1 MAERSRLSRFLLN
14 PAAGSEH
21 LLRAAADELL
31 RLLPF
36 LAGGALAIVFAAV
49 AAGLL
54 RERRGGGGAQLL
66 EIGVPP
72 AGDEQGALLLW
83 SALHDLIRPRLPR
96 LLFGQPQ
103 IAFELAREEG
113 RTSFRLWLPHSVPA
127 PLVERA
133 VEAAWPGASCMR
145 VGESVPIEKA
155 PRLAACELGLSG
167 PDHFTLERTHGG
179 GSLRL
184 LLSQLAGFEPGERA
198 LVQIVASPL
207 TARAQVRLR
216 ATARRLHLGIPPAR
230 IARLVDLIPLGPSA
244 PRRTTDPGLAPDVRE
259 VLVKASRPLFR
270 VNVRL
275 AVAGPDCARR
285 RGQIHA
291 LCSCFAG
298 FEGRVG
304 LRRRRPFAARRALAL
319 RRLGRNSFSASIDD
333 LAALATLPVDTALP
347 GLTRAGARALP
358 PPPNLPL
365 IGKPL
370 GKADAGPTRPLALA
384 VADARQH
391 IHIVGATGVGKTT
404 EIVQL
409 VLADARARRGAVVID
424 PKGDLVDDILARL
437 KNPPDPLVVFDPER
451 NLRPVGLNVLQGQHR
466 DLVAEHVVGTFRRI
480 YEQFWGP
487 RTDDILRACVLTLA
501 RDPRMTLAEIP
512 TCLADAHWRR
522 RLTEP
527 LAREDPVLAGFWRSY
542 DGLSD
547 ANRAQVVGP
556 LLNKLRAFL
565 LRRPVRAIVGQEQT
579 SFDLDAVLDGG
590 LLLARLPKGSLGEE
604 TSRLLGAL
612 LVARVWQQVLARSRT
627 PEQERPD
634 CALYVDEVHN
644 YLALPRS
651 FEDLLAEARGY
662 RLSLCLAHQH
672 LGQLPKQMAE
682 ALSANARTKLVFTCS
697 PEDARTLERH
707 FAPELTAHDLAN
719 LGRHQAACRTLANG
733 EEVRPFTLRTLPL
746 PEGDASQAVKLRER
760 SERAFGRDLS
770 QVEQRMRLRQ
780 LAPTVSLPDPTRNPS
795 RNRSRDPQRN
805 RSRSHDRAG
814 TGLGISM
821 QSDTFT
827 QRGEIPD
834 KGGERT

>member
-14 PAAGSEH
+14 PAAETEH
-21 LLRAAADELL
+21 VLRTALDELL
-31 RLLPF
+31 RLAPF
-36 LAGGALAIVFAAV
+36 LAGGALAIACAAV

-54 RERRGGGGAQLL
+54 RERRRGDGAQLL

-83 SALHDLIRPRLPR
+83 GALHDLIRPRLSR

-103 IAFELAREEG
+103 IAFELASEG
-113 RTSFRLWLPHSVPA
+113 GSTSFRLWLPRSVPV

-133 VEAAWPGASCMR
+133 VEAAWPGASCTR
-145 VGESVPIEKA
+145 STESAPIEKA
-155 PRLAACELGLSG
+155 SGLTTCELGLSG
-167 PDHFTLERTHGG
+167 PDHFALEQTQGG

-184 LLSQLAGFEPGERA
+184 LLSQLAGLEPEERA

-207 TARAQVRLR
+207 TARAQARLR
-216 ATARRLHLGIPPAR
+216 ATARRLHLGIPPTR
-230 IARLVDLIPLGPSA
+230 IARLVDLIPLGPAA
-244 PRRTTDPGLAPDVRE
+244 PRRATDPALAPDVRE
-259 VLVKASRPLFR
+259 VLAKASRPLFR

-275 AVAGPDCARR
+275 AVAGPDRARR

-304 LRRRRPFAARRALAL
+304 LRRRRPLAARRAIAP
-319 RRLGRNSFSASIDD
+319 RRLGRNSFSASIDE

-358 PPPNLPL
+358 APPNLPAD
-365 IGKPL
+365 GKPL
-370 GKADAGPTRPLALA
+370 GKTDAGPMRRLALA

-391 IHIVGATGVGKTT
+391 IHIVGATGAGKTT
-404 EIVQL
+404 EIAQL

-437 KNPPDPLVVFDPER
+437 KDPPEPLVVIDPER
-451 NLRPVGLNVLQGQHR
+451 NERPVGLNVLQGQHR
-466 DLVAEHVVGTFRRI
+466 ELVAEHVAGTFRRI

-487 RTDDILRACVLTLA
+487 RTDDILRACVLTLI
-501 RDPRMTLAEIP
+501 RDPRMTLAEVP
-512 TCLADAHWRR
+512 TCLADPNWRR

-527 LAREDPVLAGFWRSY
+527 LAREDPVLAGFWRSF
-542 DGLSD
+542 DGLSE
-547 ANRAQVVGP
+547 ANRAQIVGP

-579 SFDLDAVLDGG
+579 SFDLEAVLNGG
-590 LLLARLPKGSLGEE
+590 LLLARLPKGSLGED

-612 LVARVWQQVLARSRT
+612 LVARVWQQVLGRSRT
-627 PEQERPD
+627 PEQERRD

-719 LGRHQAACRTLANG
+719 LGRYQAACRTLANG
-733 EEVRPFTLRTLPL
+733 EETRPFTLRTEPL
-746 PEGDASQAVKLRER
+746 PRGDFERADRLRIR
-760 SERAFGRDLS
+760 SEAAFGKKLAT
-770 QVEQRMRLRQ
+770 VERKLRLRQ
-780 LAPTVSLPDPTRNPS
+780 IAPTVRPPIPSPAPSPDPP
-795 RNRSRDPQRN
+795 PG
-805 RSRSHDRAG
+805 HDRAG
-814 TGLGISM
+814 EASGKSVHSGAFTPPGRIS
-821 QSDTFT
+821 
-827 QRGEIPD
+827 D
-834 KGGERT
+834 KGRKWQ

>member
-1 MAERSRLSRFLLN
+1 MLDPFAGLERLVREAVELLVHAL
-14 PAAGSEH
+14 PLLAGSG
-21 LLRAAADELL
+21 AAFAS
-31 RLLPF
+31 
-36 LAGGALAIVFAAV
+36 ALVAV
-49 AAGLL
+49 AAF
-54 RERRGGGGAQLL
+54 RCRRNGSQAQLL
-66 EIGVPP
+66 EIRVPP
-72 AGDEQGALLLW
+72 KTDEQGARLLW
-83 SALHDLIRPRLPR
+83 GAIHDLLRPRLSR

-103 IAFELAREEG
+103 LSFELAAEG
-113 RTSFRLWLPHSVPA
+113 GQTSFRLWLPHSIPL

-133 VEAAWPGASCMR
+133 VEAAWPGARCTR
-145 VGESVPIEKA
+145 IGEREPIEKA
-155 PRLAACELGLSG
+155 PRLAACELALSG
-167 PDHFTLERTHGG
+167 PDHFPVEQEQNGG
-179 GSLRL
+179 PLRL
-184 LLSQLAGFEPGERA
+184 LLSQLAGLEPGDRA
-198 LVQIVASPL
+198 LIQIVAAPL
-207 TARAQVRLR
+207 TARAQARLR
-216 ATARRLHLGIPPAR
+216 AAARRLHLGVPASR
-230 IARLVDLIPLGPSA
+230 TARLVDLVPLGPTVPA
-244 PRRTTDPGLAPDVRE
+244 RRTDPTLAPDVRA
-259 VLVKASRPLFR
+259 VLAKASRPLFR
-270 VNVRL
+270 VGVRI
-275 AVAGPDCARR
+275 AVAGPDRGRR

-304 LRRRRPFAARRALAL
+304 LRRRRPFAPRQALAA
-319 RRLGRNSFSASIDD
+319 RRLGRNSFAASLDE
-333 LAALATLPVDTALP
+333 LAALATLPVETALP

-358 PPPNLPL
+358 PPPELPAA
-365 IGKPL
+365 GKPL
-370 GKADAGPTRPLALA
+370 GTSDAGPIRPVALA

-391 IHIVGATGVGKTT
+391 IHILGATGAGKTT
-404 EIVQL
+404 ELAQL
-409 VLADARARRGAVVID
+409 VLADARAGRGAIVID

-437 KNPPDPLVVFDPER
+437 GQTPKPLVVIDPER
-451 NLRPVGLNVLQGQHR
+451 NLRPVGLNVLQGAHR

-512 TCLADAHWRR
+512 TCLADATWRR

-527 LAREDPVLAGFWRSY
+527 LTREDPVLAGFWRSY
-542 DGLSD
+542 DGLSE

-565 LRRPVRAIVGQEQT
+565 LRRPVRAIVGQEKT

-627 PEQERPD
+627 PEAARRD

-707 FAPELTAHDLAN
+707 FAPELNAHDLGN
-719 LGRHQAACRTLANG
+719 LARYQAACRTLAAG
-733 EEVRPFTLRTLPL
+733 QETRPFTLRTEALA
-746 PEGDASQAVKLRER
+746 EGDPDRAAELRAASEKM
-760 SERAFGRDLS
+760 FGDDLS
-770 QVEQRMRLRQ
+770 AIELRLRRRQ
-780 LAPTVSLPDPTRNPS
+780 LASAVRPPNASPDRPPDPP
-795 RNRSRDPQRN
+795 PG
-805 RSRSHDRAG
+805 HDRDG
-814 TGLGISM
+814 DMLGISVH
-821 QSDTFT
+821 T
-827 QRGEIPD
+827 RGLNPPGGRPD
-834 KGGERT
+834 KGGERD